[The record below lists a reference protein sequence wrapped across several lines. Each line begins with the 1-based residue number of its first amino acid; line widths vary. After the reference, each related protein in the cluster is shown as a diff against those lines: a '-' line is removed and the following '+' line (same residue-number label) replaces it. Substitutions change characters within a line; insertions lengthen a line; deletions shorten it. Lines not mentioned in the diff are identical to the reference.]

1 MKPNT
6 ISLTGVGSSTPMII
20 NTNVTPVNLGF
31 VAVVSGTVSSY
42 TIQYSMDDPYSST
55 GLVNWFATSI
65 STNSATANGN
75 ILYPIT
81 ALRISIATGTGSVAL
96 TVTQAGIV

>member
-20 NTNVTPVNLGF
+20 NVNVTPVNIGF
-31 VAVVSGTVSSY
+31 VAVVTGTVSAY
-42 TIQYSMDDPYSST
+42 TIQYSMDDPNSST

-65 STNSATANGN
+65 SAASATANGN
-75 ILYPIT
+75 LTYPIT

-96 TVTQAGIV
+96 TMTQAGVV